1 MMKTKN
7 GLFPIRETQ
16 EDGSS
21 ILYFC
26 DKPELSDASVVV
38 KFSAAGWAM
47 STDGGKTW
55 NSGWLVDGTMITYI
69 LNAIGINAKWIN
81 TGALTIKDP
90 DGKIIFEVDVD
101 KKSVHM
107 NPDVLKIG
115 DVALSEKIKSM
126 DNSIAAAK
134 T

>member
-1 MMKTKN
+1 MDFFRFVKHRRMVAA
-7 GLFPIRETQ
+7 FYI
-16 EDGSS
+16 
-21 ILYFC
+21 FA
-26 DKPELSDASVVV
+26 DKPELSDASIVV

-55 NSGWLVDGTMITYI
+55 NSGWLVDGTMIASI

-101 KKSVHM
+101 KKSVYM
-107 NPDVLKIG
+107 NPDVLKNWRCCIIRQDKKNG
-115 DVALSEKIKSM
+115 
-126 DNSIAAAK
+126 
-134 T
+134 